1 MDFFV
6 SIPVFFISLIA
17 SFIGII
23 VSGSSLIVVPALAA
37 LGIPLATVIA
47 TNRLFVTV
55 FVLVGA
61 LSFARK
67 KVKIDIKLV
76 AGLALVKIVGA
87 SSGSLFIIS
96 ISPSQLKPL
105 VSLLVIAGLAAIF
118 FFRNRKKT
126 STAINKKHIALAVAA
141 VFIIGIYDGMVGG
154 GSGLV
159 SRALLMPIF
168 GWTIIEATAADLA
181 MSFFSSLA
189 SSLVFISSGAV
200 DYALL
205 LPMLAGGVFGAY
217 AGTHFAVKADEK
229 WVERLFYA
237 ATILLVA
244 NLILS

>member
-1 MDFFV
+1 VDFLIT
-6 SIPVFFISLIA
+6 SAVFLVSLIA
-17 SFIGII
+17 SIIGVI

-37 LGIPLATVIA
+37 LGIPLSSVIA
-47 TNRLFVTV
+47 TNRLFVTA

-67 KVKIDIKLV
+67 KVKIDAKLV
-76 AGLALVKIVGA
+76 AGLALVKIAGA
-87 SSGSLFIIS
+87 ASGSFFIIS

-105 VSLLVIAGLAAIF
+105 ACLLVIAGLAAIF
-118 FFRNRKKT
+118 FFRNRKK
-126 STAINKKHIALAVAA
+126 AGIAVGRKHIALAVVA

-205 LPMLAGGVFGAY
+205 LPMLAGGAIGAY

-229 WVERLFYA
+229 WMERLFYA
-237 ATILLVA
+237 AAVLLA
-244 NLILS
+244 ASLILS